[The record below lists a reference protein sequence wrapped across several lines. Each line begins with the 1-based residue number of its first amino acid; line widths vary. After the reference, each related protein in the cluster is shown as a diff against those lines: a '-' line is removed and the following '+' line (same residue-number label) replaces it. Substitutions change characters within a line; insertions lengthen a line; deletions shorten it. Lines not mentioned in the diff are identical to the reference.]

1 MVTPSTSVTQTT
13 PLPRRQITVLLLFR
27 ISEPISFTVLFP
39 FVYFMVRDFHITDD
53 PKEIGFYVGLV
64 ASAFS
69 IAQLTTGMLWGFLS
83 DRIGRRPITLLGVM
97 GTIVCSVLF
106 GMSQS
111 LAWAVTVRA
120 LWGALNGNTS
130 TAKTIMAEIT
140 DETNQARGFSL
151 LPLCRNLGSI
161 VGPMIGGLLSNP
173 VDNYPSIFGDSV
185 LFAKYPYLL
194 PCLFCAALSTC
205 SWVLGYFYLEET
217 LNREMPKVRN
227 LASASGTTLVDECD
241 SNTRADTA
249 KPTTGNSKV
258 STLSLSS
265 SDSIS
270 ELNERHT
277 LLGHS
282 STTTTGSRYNT
293 ISTLPHQVRSDIG
306 PKAVISAEIDDV
318 DFSGRPLLAASQ
330 SASLEGLPEPHTKPQ
345 PSAWASVT
353 AAFNRDSLKCITG
366 YFGLALLGIMF
377 DELYPVWSATDPD
390 LGGIGLT
397 TKTIGL
403 TLSIA
408 GVSVLYVQIVMYP
421 KVQRYLGSLLCF
433 RYGALLFSIL
443 LFAFPFISLLEAD
456 RRTGHSADFHNSTE
470 AEPQPIRTVT
480 WIALIAALFA
490 KVCGGTLCFTSA
502 NILINNSVPNRA
514 ALGTVNGFTQSVG
527 SLARAIGPM
536 LAGIL
541 WSWSLTNGY
550 PFPLNSHF
558 VFIVASLIAFATY
571 LVTFTWHPRI
581 NHRIFAETTKVTADA
596 SSPR

>member
-1 MVTPSTSVTQTT
+1 
-13 PLPRRQITVLLLFR
+13 LPRRQITVLLLFR

-249 KPTTGNSKV
+249 KPTTGNSK
-258 STLSLSS
+258 
-265 SDSIS
+265 
-270 ELNERHT
+270 
-277 LLGHS
+277 
-282 STTTTGSRYNT
+282 
-293 ISTLPHQVRSDIG
+293 
-306 PKAVISAEIDDV
+306 AVISAEIDDV

-550 PFPLNSHF
+550 
-558 VFIVASLIAFATY
+558 
-571 LVTFTWHPRI
+571 
-581 NHRIFAETTKVTADA
+581 
-596 SSPR
+596 